1 MPYFGV
7 GKVVKNNI
15 IKHESFYVIDKQQDC
30 IDNFKDYSRK
40 INCGES
46 VLKFSDNLKKYK
58 CYYNVICNK
67 NPTEIYI
74 MYIGI
79 SVIDFIKFLKEY
91 KYPEQY
97 VLHVYENIEKY
108 RNINHEVTIVF
119 DIESEEPIRTAIFG
133 II

>member
-1 MPYFGV
+1 
-7 GKVVKNNI
+7 
-15 IKHESFYVIDKQQDC
+15 
-30 IDNFKDYSRK
+30 
-40 INCGES
+40 
-46 VLKFSDNLKKYK
+46 
-58 CYYNVICNK
+58 
-67 NPTEIYI
+67 